1 MLIWCEILK
10 PMFSSRFFLRLALLL
25 FWYHFIGPVLS
36 LAPAVPV
43 FLEDVARQAKLNFLN
58 VSSGT
63 MHNDFIIETTGNGA
77 RDFRL

>member
-1 MLIWCEILK
+1 L
-10 PMFSSRFFLRLALLL
+10 S
-25 FWYHFIGPVLS
+25 PVLS
-36 LAPAVPV
+36 I
-43 FLEDVARQAKLNFLN
+43 FEDVARQAKLNFLN